1 MNNVLYENNLPNN
14 HNLFKDITIPIF
26 VTTCAYFLMGVM
38 GQLISIPPGF
48 ATIIW
53 PAAGVA
59 LGATLFWGNKVLPG
73 VFLGSFFINIYIA
86 FTSSFL
92 SLNPTLPLI
101 IAIGATLQAY
111 VGALVTKRVV
121 GFPFKYHQPIVIVK
135 FLITAGVLC
144 SLINASISCIA
155 MWQFQV
161 IDTGSILVNWLN
173 WWAGDSLGVII
184 MVPWLLVLFPNR
196 AHAPLPRQKLFQFSL
211 FSITA
216 LTMALS
222 FLMTHFEKER
232 QKEEFTNNANLLAQ
246 SISDKIQ
253 SSIDVLY
260 GISGLIQSKEN
271 LSPSS
276 FKHYTA
282 PILARSPEL
291 HGLSWNIV
299 VKHADIPDFNRTMN
313 QLYQNNSVDFSA
325 KERTNEG
332 ELIPV
337 QAREKHVVVSF
348 IEPFASNKNALG
360 YDVYSQQTR
369 RSALDEA
376 SSLKHEVVTRPIRLI
391 QEKSSQAGVLIFL
404 PVFSNDN
411 NKLLGFATAVLRVGD
426 IAQAA
431 FSMHTLPNTSITLYD
446 PQSRKHQLLYR
457 SGQVNLSDNALLDK
471 IRHSDFALVATR
483 QIKIGNHHWQ
493 FVQSSPSPYI
503 YDPWATYFLLISGLF
518 VAGVLNWLL
527 IVLAGHTYEIK
538 QQVKVRTTALSKSN
552 VLLETSQDIANMGSW
567 EWHPNSDSNVW
578 SNGLY
583 LLLGYT
589 HKQEASLEAF
599 LMKVHPSDKDR
610 VLTALVEWQQGSDK
624 GCHIECLTT
633 QPKKQIIALSCKRLD
648 NDENLYIVIKD
659 VTKTKES
666 EEKIH
671 KLAYFDSLTG
681 LPNRAHFI
689 QQLEQNLRI
698 ASRKKVLFSV
708 FFLDVDHFK
717 AINDTFGHDVGDE
730 LLCNIAERIKNSLRE
745 CDFSSRFG
753 GDEFCIMV
761 NEIPDRES
769 AKIVAT
775 KLLATINNPMIL
787 NELNYTAKSSIGIA
801 MFPEDGTTS
810 QQLIKAADDAMYQA
824 KHLGGNQFSF
834 TNK

>member
-1 MNNVLYENNLPNN
+1 
-14 HNLFKDITIPIF
+14 
-26 VTTCAYFLMGVM
+26 MGH
-38 GQLISIPPGF
+38 LISIPPGL

-53 PAAGVA
+53 PAAGIA

-86 FTSSFL
+86 FTSSSL
-92 SLNPTLPLI
+92 PLNPTLPVI
-101 IAIGATLQAY
+101 IASGATLQAY
-111 VGALVTKRVV
+111 VGAFITRRVV
-121 GFPFKYHQPIVIVK
+121 GFPFQYHQPRIICR
-135 FLITAGVLC
+135 FLFSSGVLC
-144 SLINASISCIA
+144 SLINASIGCIS
-155 MWQFQV
+155 MLQLQV
-161 IDTGSILVNWLN
+161 IGSEQVVANWVN
-173 WWAGDSLGVII
+173 WWAGDTLGIII
-184 MVPWLLVLFPNR
+184 MFPWLLVLFPNK
-196 AHAPLPRQKLFQFSL
+196 AHAPLPRQKLFLFSL

-222 FLMTHFEKER
+222 FLMTHLEKER
-232 QKEEFTNNANLLAQ
+232 QREEFINNANLLAY
-246 SISDKIQ
+246 SVDDKIQ

-260 GISGLIQSKEN
+260 GMSGLILSKEN
-271 LSPSS
+271 LTPAA
-276 FKHYTA
+276 FKQYTA

-291 HGLSWNIV
+291 QGLSWNMV
-299 VKHADIPDFNRTMN
+299 VKHDDIVDFNHSMN
-313 QLYQNNSVDFSA
+313 QLYQNDGIHFFA
-325 KERTNEG
+325 KERNADKS
-332 ELIPV
+332 LIPV
-337 QAREKHVVVSF
+337 QDRDKHVVVSF
-348 IEPFASNKNALG
+348 IEPFASNRNALG

-369 RSALDEA
+369 RTALDEA
-376 SSLKHEVVTRPIRLI
+376 ASLKHEVVTRPIRLV
-391 QEKSSQAGVLIFL
+391 QERASQAGVLIFL
-404 PVFSNDN
+404 PVFSNTN
-411 NKLLGFATAVLRVGD
+411 NLLLGYATAVLRVGD
-426 IAQAA
+426 TAQAA

-446 PQSRKHQLLYR
+446 PLTKKNQLLYR
-457 SGQVNLSDNALLDK
+457 SGQSNLSDNALLDK
-471 IRHSDFALVATR
+471 IRHNDFALMETR
-483 QIKIGNHHWQ
+483 EIIIGNAHWQ
-493 FVQSSPSPYI
+493 FVQTSPSPYI
-503 YDPWATYFLLISGLF
+503 YEPWGTYFLLIAGLI
-518 VAGVLNWLL
+518 VAGLLNWLL

-567 EWHPNSDSNVW
+567 EWHPASDSNVW

-583 LLLGYT
+583 LLLDYAET
-589 HKQEASLEAF
+589 HEASLESF
-599 LMKVHPSDKDR
+599 MNKVHISDKDR
-610 VLTALVEWQQGSDK
+610 VLTTLVEWQQGNEDT
-624 GCHIECLTT
+624 CYVECLTASSE
-633 QPKKQIIALSCKRLD
+633 KQIIALSCKRLD
-648 NDENLYIVIKD
+648 SDENLYIVVKNI
-659 VTKTKES
+659 TKAKAS

-730 LLCNIAERIKNSLRE
+730 LLRNISERIKTSLRE

-769 AKIVAT
+769 AMIIAK
-775 KLLATINNPMIL
+775 KLVNNINSPMTL
-787 NELNYTAKSSIGIA
+787 NDINYTAKSSIGIA
-801 MFPEDGTTS
+801 MFPDDGTTS
-810 QQLIKAADDAMYQA
+810 QQLIKSADDAMYQA